1 MAAMWLNFSS
11 EGTSIMNISI
21 PNSIPAEEINGTVYV
36 NKGKGEL
43 IALSAIKPEHVLE
56 DGVVR
61 RLAAKAADLNRQLA
75 AFRAE
80 VFDEV
85 VAYREL
91 LAEKYG
97 VKRRGT
103 KGNITLTTVDTGLRL
118 TIQISDTLTFGP
130 ELEVAKEIID
140 GCIRRWSEGSN
151 DNIRAL
157 IDQAFQVDK
166 QGKLNTDRILG
177 LKRLK
182 IVDDTGEWE
191 KAMEVISDS
200 VRVMSSKEHARFHL
214 IDKDT
219 GNPTRIPLD
228 LANA

>member
-1 MAAMWLNFSS
+1 MNV
-11 EGTSIMNISI
+11 NISATI
-21 PNSIPAEEINGTVYV
+21 PTEEISGVAYV
-36 NKGKGEL
+36 NKGKGEM
-43 IALSAIKPEHVLE
+43 IALSAIKPEHIEE
-56 DGVVR
+56 DELVR
-61 RLAAKAADLNRQLA
+61 RLSIKAAEVNKVLA
-75 AFRAE
+75 TLRAE

-85 VAYREL
+85 MAYREL
-91 LAEKYG
+91 LAEKYN

-103 KGNITLTTVDTGLRL
+103 KGNITLSTVDTSLKL
-118 TIQISDTLTFGP
+118 SIQVSDTLTFGP

-182 IVDDTGEWE
+182 ITDDTGEWE
-191 KAMEVISDS
+191 KAMTVISDS
-200 VRVMSSKEHARFHL
+200 VRVMASKEHARFYSV
-214 IDKDT
+214 DKET
-219 GNPTRIPLD
+219 GNAARIPLD

>member
-1 MAAMWLNFSS
+1 MQSK
-11 EGTSIMNISI
+11 ISPTI
-21 PNSIPAEEINGTVYV
+21 PTEEIGGVSYV
-36 NKGKGEL
+36 NKGKGEM
-43 IALSAIKPEHVLE
+43 IALSAIKPEHIEE
-56 DGVVR
+56 DELVR
-61 RLAAKAADLNRQLA
+61 RLSIKAAEVNRILSTL
-75 AFRAE
+75 RAE
-80 VFDEV
+80 VFDDV
-85 VAYREL
+85 MAYREL
-91 LAEKYG
+91 LAEKYN

-103 KGNITLTTVDTGLRL
+103 KGNITLTTVDTSLRL
-118 TIQISDTLTFGP
+118 TIQVSDTLTFGP

-182 IVDDTGEWE
+182 ITDDTGEWE
-191 KAMEVISDS
+191 KAMTVISDS
-200 VRVMSSKEHARFHL
+200 VRVMASKEHARFYAV
-214 IDKDT
+214 DKDT
-219 GNPTRIPLD
+219 GNATRIPLD

>member
-1 MAAMWLNFSS
+1 
-11 EGTSIMNISI
+11 MNISI
-21 PNSIPAEEINGTVYV
+21 SPTIPTEEISGVPYV
-36 NKGKGEL
+36 SKGKGEL
-43 IALSAIKPEHVLE
+43 IALSAIKPEHIEE
-56 DGVVR
+56 DELVR
-61 RLAAKAADLNRQLA
+61 RLSIKAAEVNKILA
-75 AFRAE
+75 ALRAE
-80 VFDEV
+80 VFDDV
-85 VAYREL
+85 MAYREL
-91 LAEKYG
+91 LAEKYN

-103 KGNITLTTVDTGLRL
+103 KGNITLTTVDSSLKL
-118 TIQISDTLTFGP
+118 SIQVSDTLTFGP

-182 IVDDTGEWE
+182 ITDDTGEWE
-191 KAMEVISDS
+191 KAMTVISDS
-200 VRVMSSKEHARFHL
+200 VRVMASKEHARFYSV
-214 IDKDT
+214 DKET
-219 GNPTRIPLD
+219 GNASRIPLD

>member
-1 MAAMWLNFSS
+1 MRN
-11 EGTSIMNISI
+11 IMDINIPDSI
-21 PNSIPAEEINGTVYV
+21 PTEIINGLPYV

-43 IALSAIKPEHVLE
+43 IALSAIKPEHIEE
-56 DGVVR
+56 DELVR
-61 RLAAKAADLNRQLA
+61 RLTAKAARFNQILA
-75 AFRAE
+75 LFRSE
-80 VFDEV
+80 VFEEV

-91 LAEKYG
+91 LADKYG
-97 VKRRGT
+97 VKRRGA
-103 KGNITLTTVDTGLRL
+103 KGNITLSTVDTSLRL
-118 TIQISDTLTFGP
+118 TIQVSDTLTFGP

-140 GCIRRWSEGSN
+140 GCIRRWSAGSN

-182 IVDDTGEWE
+182 IVDETGEWE
-191 KAMEVISDS
+191 KAMGIISDS
-200 VRVMSSKEHARFHL
+200 VRVMASKEHARFYRVE
-214 IDKDT
+214 KES
-219 GNPTRIPLD
+219 GNAVRIALD

>member
-1 MAAMWLNFSS
+1 MNV
-11 EGTSIMNISI
+11 SISPTI
-21 PNSIPAEEINGTVYV
+21 PTEEISGVAYV
-36 NKGKGEL
+36 NKGKGEM
-43 IALSAIKPEHVLE
+43 IALSAIKPEHIEE
-56 DGVVR
+56 DELVR
-61 RLAAKAADLNRQLA
+61 RLSIKAAEVNKVLA
-75 AFRAE
+75 TLRAE

-85 VAYREL
+85 MAYREL
-91 LAEKYG
+91 LAEKYN

-103 KGNITLTTVDTGLRL
+103 KGNITLTTVDTSLKL
-118 TIQISDTLTFGP
+118 SIQVSDTLTFGP

-182 IVDDTGEWE
+182 ITDETGEWE
-191 KAMEVISDS
+191 KAMTVISDS
-200 VRVMSSKEHARFHL
+200 VRVMASKEHARFYSV
-214 IDKDT
+214 DKDT
-219 GNPTRIPLD
+219 GNAARIPLD

>member
-1 MAAMWLNFSS
+1 MNV
-11 EGTSIMNISI
+11 SISPII
-21 PNSIPAEEINGTVYV
+21 PTEEISGVPYV
-36 NKGKGEL
+36 NKGKGEM
-43 IALSAIKPEHVLE
+43 IALSAIKPEHIEE
-56 DGVVR
+56 DELVR
-61 RLAAKAADLNRQLA
+61 RLSIKAAEANKVLA
-75 AFRAE
+75 KLRAE

-85 VAYREL
+85 MAYREL
-91 LAEKYG
+91 LAEKYN

-103 KGNITLTTVDTGLRL
+103 KGNITLTTVDTSLKL
-118 TIQISDTLTFGP
+118 SIQVSDTLTFGP

-182 IVDDTGEWE
+182 ITDETGEWE
-191 KAMEVISDS
+191 KAMTVISDS
-200 VRVMSSKEHARFHL
+200 VRVMASKEHARFYS
-214 IDKDT
+214 IDKES
-219 GNPTRIPLD
+219 GNAARIPLD